1 MQEMFCRKWGVFYK
15 ESDVTSRLI
24 VAIVI
29 MAAAVLA
36 GLLVGKAA
44 FAADGCPDFKQ
55 DTLSGDW
62 GRSSLCDKG
71 VIVELTHKSDLLANA
86 AGGAARGG
94 VVLMNS
100 EAAVGFDLDKLAG
113 LSGASAFVQ
122 YHVQHGNQLIN
133 AYTGSFAGVTNI
145 ETGASTG
152 QFYQAWLQQNF
163 AGDSLSVLAGLYA
176 VDSEFY
182 VTDTSGLFL
191 QPPYGMSAEMA
202 QTGRNGPPVFP
213 MGALG
218 LRLKYTGDA
227 YYAQVAVNDG
237 VPGNPNNAHGTQ
249 IRFNQGDGSLA
260 VAEFG
265 YTPETAEGQYDK
277 TAIGLWR
284 YTARAADLD
293 PAIADLRTDQGAY
306 IVAERTLMAEQGNP
320 AQGLS
325 GFVRF
330 GVVNKDV
337 YQADWSGSLG
347 LNYQGLFDGRDDDAA
362 GIAVTASHASAKYRL
377 LNGSESSETIV
388 EMTYRMQLQSWLA
401 LQPSLQYIG
410 NPNMDPAL
418 KDAWVVGFR
427 LEASF

>member
-1 MQEMFCRKWGVFYK
+1 MNNRWTK
-15 ESDVTSRLI
+15 
-24 VAIVI
+24 VA
-29 MAAAVLA
+29 LA
-36 GLLVGKAA
+36 GLLASNAA
-44 FAADGCPDFKQ
+44 FAEGCPDFKQ

-62 GRSSLCDKG
+62 GGSRSSLCDKG
-71 VIVELTHKSDLLANA
+71 VTVELTHKSDMMANVD
-86 AGGAARGG
+86 GGVARGG

-100 EAAVGFDLDKLAG
+100 EAAASFDLDKIAG

-122 YHVQHGNQLIN
+122 YHVQHGNPSIN

-145 ETGASTG
+145 ETGTSTG
-152 QFYQAWLQQNF
+152 QFFQAWVQQEFDN
-163 AGDSLSVLAGLYA
+163 LSVLAGLYA

-218 LRLKYTGDA
+218 LRVKYA
-227 YYAQVAVNDG
+227 ANNMYLQAAVTDG
-237 VPGNPNNAHGTQ
+237 VPGNPNNPHGTQ
-249 IRFNQGDGSLA
+249 IRFDRGDGSLA

-265 YTPETAEGQYDK
+265 YTPETAEGQYNK
-277 TAIGLWR
+277 TAVGLWR

-293 PAIADLRTDQGAY
+293 PAIAELRTDQGAY

-330 GVVNKDV
+330 GFVNKNV
-337 YQADWSGSLG
+337 YQTDWSGSLG

-362 GIAVTASHASAKYRL
+362 GIAVTNSHASAKYRL
-377 LNGSESSETIV
+377 LNASESSETIV
-388 EMTYRMQLQSWLA
+388 EMTYRMQLQPWLA
-401 LQPSLQYIG
+401 LQPSLQYIA

-418 KDAWVVGFR
+418 KDAWVVGAR
-427 LEASF
+427 IEAAF